1 MKFSV
6 VYKPTALFSL
16 RDSNSTNSGAK
27 SLFMPSPYAVKMAF
41 LSQAISLGGID
52 FENNPGLFEIVRDVK
67 ISYFVKGSFC
77 VNNCFIKIQKQRDN
91 DPFRPTVSFRE
102 YVFLSDDVEIIFETD
117 SEDGVAFL
125 KTYLHRI
132 NYFGKRG
139 CFFQFV
145 AYKEIP
151 SKPNVKVFDPH
162 DWSAGLIQEYDDFD
176 QSLTFEKVNS
186 YSEAKTRRNK
196 QILVLPLVC
205 CSASKSYTGY
215 VCNGNLH

>member
-6 VYKPTALFSL
+6 VYKPTALFSF
-16 RDSNSTNSGAK
+16 RNSNSTNSGAK
-27 SLFMPSPYAVKMAF
+27 SLFLPSPYAVKMAF
-41 LSQAISLGGID
+41 LNQAISLGGID
-52 FENNPGLFEIVRDVK
+52 FENNPRLFEIVRDVR

-117 SEDGVAFL
+117 SEEGVAFL

-132 NYFGKRG
+132 NYYGKRG

-145 AYKEIP
+145 TYKEIP

-162 DWSAGLIQEYDDFD
+162 DWSADLMQEYDDFN

-186 YSEAKTRRNK
+186 YSEAKTLRNK
-196 QILVLPLVC
+196 QILVLPLKC
-205 CSASKSYTGY
+205 RSASKSYTGY
-215 VCNGNLH
+215 VCNGNSH

>member
-16 RDSNSTNSGAK
+16 RNSNSTNSGAK
-27 SLFMPSPYAVKMAF
+27 SLFLPSPYAVKMAF
-41 LSQAISLGGID
+41 LNQAISLGGID
-52 FENNPGLFEIVRDVK
+52 FENNPRLFEIVRDVR

-117 SEDGVAFL
+117 SEEGVAFL

-132 NYFGKRG
+132 NYYGKRG

-145 AYKEIP
+145 TYKEIP

-162 DWSAGLIQEYDDFD
+162 DWSAGLMQEYDDFN

-186 YSEAKTRRNK
+186 YSEAKTLRNK
-196 QILVLPLVC
+196 QILVLPLKC
-205 CSASKSYTGY
+205 RSASKSYTGY
-215 VCNGNLH
+215 VCNGNSH